1 MVDIDDNP
9 YFKMFQF
16 PGGEWGVKW
25 TELNEED
32 EFNFDLFHVDLLAR
46 INSGNDLLKL
56 LTFANACKNKNVY
69 LNVTIPYFPG
79 ARQDRVSNIGEPLTV
94 KVYADLINSL
104 GFERVT
110 IVDPHSDVTPALLND
125 CNVVPVADILKKI
138 VVEHDYDTILIP
150 DAGAAKKTFSYYF
163 PDLEFNKKL
172 TFVQCLKKRDTNTG
186 KLSGF
191 RITDEIPSGANILI
205 CDDVIDGG
213 GTFVG
218 LAEELGRTIKNQTEY
233 LGWEILSFKL
243 GLYGTHGIFSKGVNH
258 LLHSADNLDAPFDQV
273 FTTDSIRKDQP
284 EGVKVFELFHLTNE

>member
-163 PDLEFNKKL
+163 PDLEFNKRLK
-172 TFVQCLKKRDTNTG
+172 FVQCLKKRDTETG
-186 KLSGF
+186 RLSGF
-191 RITDEIPSGANILI
+191 RIVDEVPENASFLVV
-205 CDDVIDGG
+205 DDISDGG
-213 GTFVG
+213 NSFLG
-218 LAEELGRTIKNQTEY
+218 LANEL
-233 LGWEILSFKL
+233 LEIQPNPTKL
-243 GLYGTHGIFSKGVNH
+243 GLYVTHGIYSKGVDVLFDKFTN
-258 LLHSADNLDAPFDQV
+258 LH
-273 FTTDSIRKDQP
+273 TTNSIR
-284 EGVKVFELFHLTNE
+284 NEYDSRVDVIKIV